1 VPRDVTVS
9 APTPGQKIKFLV
21 SPDGV
26 KLAYALAGQGPPLV
40 KVANWLSHLE
50 YDWHS
55 PVWRHWFDFL
65 TRRNQVL
72 RYDARGCGLSDW
84 SVQDLEFP
92 ALVMDLEAVVNAA
105 GAERFALLGISQGG
119 AIAIDYAVRHP
130 ERVSHLI
137 LYGAYAQGWER
148 RNEPEDLREGQALTE
163 MIRIGWGQDN
173 PAFRQ
178 LFASLFIPE
187 ATEEQSHWF
196 AELMHR
202 TTEPEVAARLM
213 ESLSR
218 IDVSDRLAR
227 VEAPTLVLHARNDAR
242 VPFDQGRLLAASIPG
257 ARFVALEGRNHIL
270 LKSEP
275 AWARFCDA
283 VAEFLGH
290 EADRPEPLV
299 ASVFHEL
306 TTREADILRLVA
318 AGASNLQIAGKLFIS
333 EKTVRNH
340 LTSIFSKLGVT
351 SRAQAIVMARDNGL
365 FTTR

>member
-1 VPRDVTVS
+1 MS
-9 APTPGQKIKFLV
+9 PTPEQTIQFLTA
-21 SPDGV
+21 PDGV
-26 KLAYALAGQGPPLV
+26 KLAYAIAGHGPPLV
-40 KVANWLSHLE
+40 KTANWLSHLE
-50 YDWHS
+50 FDWHS
-55 PVWRHWFDFL
+55 PVWQHWYDFL
-65 TRRNQVL
+65 TRRNRVL

-84 SVQDLEFP
+84 SATNLEFP
-92 ALVMDLEAVVNAA
+92 ALVMDLETVVNAA
-105 GAERFALLGISQGG
+105 GTERFALLGISQGG
-119 AIAIDYAVRHP
+119 AIAIDYAVRNP

-137 LYGAYAQGWER
+137 LYGAYAQGWAR
-148 RNEPEDLREGQALTE
+148 RNEPEQQREGSALIE

-218 IDVSDRLAR
+218 IDVSAQLAR
-227 VEAPTLVLHARNDAR
+227 VRAPTLVLHARNDAR
-242 VPFDQGRLLAASIPG
+242 VPFEQGRLLAAAIPG
-257 ARFVALEGRNHIL
+257 AQFVALEGRNHIL

-275 AWARFCDA
+275 AWPRFCSA

-290 EADRPEPLV
+290 EAAQPEPFLPKHV
-299 ASVFHEL
+299 LSEL
-306 TTREADILRLVA
+306 TTRETDILRLVA
-318 AGASNLQIAGKLFIS
+318 GGASNLQIAGKLFIS

-351 SRAQAIVMARDNGL
+351 SRAQAIVLARDSGL
-365 FTTR
+365 YSLR